1 MASTQP
7 SRRRMYTSDNERG
20 ATYAAT
26 GKTFPGDCTLLFF
39 PDTLG
44 SLDGFAH
51 IGIGV
56 EMIFVLVENEGLK
69 IEVSY

>member
-1 MASTQP
+1 MF
-7 SRRRMYTSDNERG
+7 TSDDERG

-26 GKTFPGDCTLLFF
+26 GKILPGDCTLLFF
-39 PDTLG
+39 RDPLG

-56 EMIFVLVENEGLK
+56 EMFFGLVENEGLK

>member
-1 MASTQP
+1 MF
-7 SRRRMYTSDNERG
+7 TSDDERG

-26 GKTFPGDCTLLFF
+26 GKILPGDCTLLFF
-39 PDTLG
+39 RDPLG

-56 EMIFVLVENEGLK
+56 EMGNVFRSRRE
-69 IEVSY
+69 